1 MVCRTHW
8 FQRGQAE
15 RVLLQ
20 VPLQE
25 PGESLEQ
32 VQDKVGGE
40 GPQVNH
46 ARKETQGP
54 GILEEGRVAH
64 DYS

>member
-1 MVCRTHW
+1 VVCRTHG
-8 FQRGQAE
+8 FQRGGAE

-25 PGESLEQ
+25 LGEGLEQ

-46 ARKETQGP
+46 AREEAQGP